1 MIQKVLFLAL
11 AISMGSLCRAGSVK
25 DSLLTA
31 LESTESMPG
40 KFKILVDVSTLHSDA
55 FELDSALFYAQQALD
70 IAQSLQDPILSGEAY
85 YALGYAYDLNG
96 KLDEAFEQYELSRL
110 EFIQT
115 DNDEKIVQA
124 MNGKGVAAFYAG
136 DYGKALEY
144 YLETLRYAEE
154 RGMKKRQADLLQ
166 NIANIYRRNSARQQE
181 SLDMY
186 KRSYAI
192 RKSLADTTFIA
203 RSVYSIAITYMEMG
217 DFDNAKL
224 YFDTSIYLNQ
234 LLKDTAEIGI
244 SYNELGHAY
253 FEEQDYD
260 NAKQHLSKA
269 HDYLKASTN
278 QSHIYRNLLS
288 LGKVDTA
295 QGKYLSAEGY
305 FKQAYSVVRDT
316 DYDDLK
322 LSAFELLR
330 DAQGKSG
337 QYKLAFENSL
347 RYEEVYNRL
356 KSSEREKF
364 VEELQTEYGVDQK
377 EKQIEIQELKLLQ
390 ASNQRRT
397 YILLM
402 SLLGLGVLSL
412 VGFLYNKNRTNKI
425 LNQQKDQIQ
434 KSLDEKEILLREI
447 HHRVKNNLQVI
458 SSLLKLQSRTV
469 DDAAALSALQEG
481 QNRVKSMALI
491 HQNLYQED
499 NLTGVDVK
507 DYFEKL
513 TRHLFD
519 SYKVSKDNIDLQLDI
534 CDIRLDVDT
543 VIPLGLILNE
553 LISNALK
560 YAFDQTEKGILS
572 IRLVESTDQLILQ
585 VEDNGKGLQ
594 EVRQNVEDATSFGY
608 SMIHTF
614 ADQLDGKLEFRSEK
628 GTKVS
633 LTLREYPKVA

>member
-1 MIQKVLFLAL
+1 MIKKVLFLAL
-11 AISMGSLCRAGSVK
+11 AISMGSLCSAGSVK
-25 DSLLTA
+25 DSLLRAFATTDSKA
-31 LESTESMPG
+31 D
-40 KFKILVDVSTLHSDA
+40 KFKILVDVSTIHSDA
-55 FELDSALFYAQQALD
+55 FELDSALAYAQQALD
-70 IAQSLQDPILSGEAY
+70 IAQSLQDPILTGDAY

-96 KLDEAFEQYELSRL
+96 KLDEAFVQYELSRL

-115 DNDEKIVQA
+115 DDDEKIVQA

-166 NIANIYRRNSARQQE
+166 NIANIYRRNSSRHQE
-181 SLDMY
+181 ALDMY
-186 KRSYAI
+186 KQSYAI
-192 RKSLADTTFIA
+192 RKALADSSYIEK
-203 RSVYSIAITYMEMG
+203 SVYSIAITYMEMG

-244 SYNELGHAY
+244 SYNELGHVY
-253 FEEQDYD
+253 FEEHDYD
-260 NAKQHLSKA
+260 NAKQYLSKA
-269 HDYLKASTN
+269 QDYLNASTN
-278 QSHIYRNLLS
+278 QSHICRNLLS

-305 FKQAYSVVRDT
+305 FKQAYDVVRDT

>member
-1 MIQKVLFLAL
+1 M
-11 AISMGSLCRAGSVK
+11 
-25 DSLLTA
+25 
-31 LESTESMPG
+31 
-40 KFKILVDVSTLHSDA
+40 
-55 FELDSALFYAQQALD
+55 
-70 IAQSLQDPILSGEAY
+70 
-85 YALGYAYDLNG
+85 
-96 KLDEAFEQYELSRL
+96 
-110 EFIQT
+110 
-115 DNDEKIVQA
+115 
-124 MNGKGVAAFYAG
+124 
-136 DYGKALEY
+136 
-144 YLETLRYAEE
+144 
-154 RGMKKRQADLLQ
+154 
-166 NIANIYRRNSARQQE
+166 
-181 SLDMY
+181 
-186 KRSYAI
+186 
-192 RKSLADTTFIA
+192 
-203 RSVYSIAITYMEMG
+203 
-217 DFDNAKL
+217 
-224 YFDTSIYLNQ
+224 
-234 LLKDTAEIGI
+234 
-244 SYNELGHAY
+244 
-253 FEEQDYD
+253 
-260 NAKQHLSKA
+260 
-269 HDYLKASTN
+269 
-278 QSHIYRNLLS
+278 
-288 LGKVDTA
+288 
-295 QGKYLSAEGY
+295 
-305 FKQAYSVVRDT
+305 
-316 DYDDLK
+316 
-322 LSAFELLR
+322 
-330 DAQGKSG
+330 
-337 QYKLAFENSL
+337 
-347 RYEEVYNRL
+347 
-356 KSSEREKF
+356 
-364 VEELQTEYGVDQK
+364 DQK

-412 VGFLYNKNRTNKI
+412 VGFLYSKNRTNKI